1 MSSPQR
7 NVSVVCISDPSPGAY
22 PRAPFGLL
30 YKRSQ
35 SSQKKEKAMRRID
48 ENTITDAVS
57 EQMARTEDPR
67 FKQIMTSLIKHLH
80 AFAREVELTPQEWL
94 KGIGFLTDVGHKCTA
109 YRQEFVA
116 IQDKKK
122 GGKGTQ
128 SSLLGP
134 FYRRDSPKMELGQS
148 IATKTKA
155 PQVCIYGR
163 ITDAAGKPI
172 PGASI
177 EIWQTDDDGDY
188 DLQKHDPSIMDL
200 RGHFH
205 SDSEGRYHFRSVIPR
220 GYSIPLDGPV
230 GTMIHAQGR
239 DGRRPAH
246 IHFLVGAPGYYEVA
260 TALYMTGDSHLEA
273 DTVFGVSDTLVVGVR
288 AKDSSSPIP
297 DLPGIHYDF
306 QLVSATEQEA
316 LAGRVGADPS
326 EISQKKEGH
335 TSYH

>member
-1 MSSPQR
+1 
-7 NVSVVCISDPSPGAY
+7 
-22 PRAPFGLL
+22 
-30 YKRSQ
+30 
-35 SSQKKEKAMRRID
+35 MRRID
-48 ENTITDAVS
+48 ENTITDAVM
-57 EQMARTEDPR
+57 EQIAGTEDPR

-94 KGIGFLTDVGHKCTA
+94 KGIAFLTDVGHKCTA
-109 YRQEFVA
+109 YRQEFVLLSDTLGLSA
-116 IQDKKK
+116 LVNAVQDKKK

-134 FYRRDSPKMELGQS
+134 FYRQDSPMMELGQS

-155 PQVCIYGR
+155 PEVCLFGR
-163 ITDAAGKPI
+163 ITDPAGKPI
-172 PGASI
+172 PNASI

-200 RGHFH
+200 RGHFY
-205 SDSEGRYHFRSVIPR
+205 SDSDGRYYLRSVVPR

-230 GTMIHAQGR
+230 GSMIHAQGR

-246 IHFLVGAPGYYEVA
+246 IHFLVGAPGYHEVA

-273 DTVFGVSDTLVVGVR
+273 DTVFGVSDSLVVGVR
-288 AKDSSSPIP
+288 DGDSSSPIP
-297 DLPGIHYDF
+297 NLPSIKYDF
-306 QLVSATEQEA
+306 TLVSATEEER

-326 EISQKKEGH
+326 QISKKKEGH